1 MSAPADLFDVARL
14 PVRRRPALVATLV
27 VLAVVASGLVTSVAT
42 APPAHALHQH
52 CGDDLHLTGSRSNG
66 HPQDQHVDIDDIGDD
81 PSDADKARQGEQ
93 ALAGLNGWGGN
104 AIIHDLQI
112 AERALVFARNTV
124 GGIAGNLD
132 DTADVLEALAEAGTD
147 PALAAGTPVSQAYL
161 ASVAAPLKTAA
172 AVVKGVATALVIA
185 DIVLFIGETAVASAL
200 FDFGA
205 DVADEKACGGT
216 LMGDT
221 LHMSWVAMV
230 QRNLASTG
238 PPLAMLM
245 APSDP
250 DSASRT
256 PGWPL
261 LPRTEAQDFPWCPP
275 LDAHEGS
282 LPAQGAPTDLPD
294 TGGDCVSTV
303 QLGWLDA
310 PDIGVADVVE
320 TTIAHL
326 TSHGVDVRHAAS
338 IAEQAREALDLK
350 RYSDAFYL
358 YREAYQTAMAVA
370 AS

>member
-1 MSAPADLFDVARL
+1 MSAPADLFDVARQ
-14 PVRRRPALVATLV
+14 PVRRRPVLVATLV
-27 VLAVVASGLVTSVAT
+27 ALAVVASGLVTGVAT
-42 APPAHALHQH
+42 APAAHALHQH
-52 CGDDLHLTGSRSNG
+52 CGDDLDLTGSRSNG
-66 HPQDQHVDIDDIGDD
+66 HPEDQHVAIDDIGDE

-112 AERALVFARNTV
+112 AERAIGFARNTV

-132 DTADVLEALAEAGTD
+132 DIADALEAWAEFGTD
-147 PALAAGTPVSQAYL
+147 PALAAGTPASQIYLSLIAPINVSAKT
-161 ASVAAPLKTAA
+161 LK
-172 AVVKGVATALVIA
+172 KVATVLVVANI
-185 DIVLFIGETAVASAL
+185 ILFIGETAVASAL
-200 FDFGA
+200 FDFEA
-205 DVADEKACGGT
+205 DAADESACGGT

-221 LHMSWVAMV
+221 LHMTWVAMV

-238 PPLAMLM
+238 PPLAMLL

-256 PGWPL
+256 PEWPL
-261 LPRTEAQDFPWCPP
+261 LPRTEGQDFPWCPP
-275 LDAHEGS
+275 LDDHDGRV
-282 LPAQGAPTDLPD
+282 PAPGAPTDLAD

-350 RYSDAFYL
+350 RYTDAFYL